1 MAQLLADRRDIDFVI
16 WEQFN
21 GEAMLNHD
29 LFSEYSRK
37 TCELMLT
44 EARKL
49 AINEVLPTMVDG
61 DRQGVHLENGIVKV
75 PESYHRVYQLMKE
88 GEWGNLM
95 VSEEMGGQGA
105 PPHVGLATIEYFMAA
120 NWSLYSYLSMGN
132 GAAEMI
138 QLYGTE
144 EQKTKYIKK
153 MTSGTWGGTMLL
165 TESNAGSDVGALTTS
180 AVKNEAGTYSLTG
193 EKIFITNGDHD
204 LVENIIHPVLARI
217 EGAPAGTKGISIF
230 IVPKF
235 LVNDDGSLGER
246 NDIICTGV
254 EEKMGIH
261 GSATCTMTLGA
272 KGKCVGYL
280 LGEEN
285 KGIKVMFHM
294 MNHARMATGLQ
305 GLAYASAAYMLAV
318 NYARR
323 RIQGR
328 DLADFFNHSAPSV
341 PIIKHPDVRRNL
353 LKMKSYVD
361 GMRSF
366 FYYTTTI
373 GMKEKLGETEED
385 RSFHGDLFGLFT
397 PIIKDYLSVK
407 GHDVCIQ
414 AIQVYG
420 GAGYTQDYPVEQY
433 ARDCK
438 IASIYEGT
446 SGIQAM
452 DFLARKIGMRN
463 GKIFGHFINEIQKT
477 VAAAKNVE
485 DLTQIA
491 GKLETAANRLV
502 EVVMHIGKT
511 AMSLEYKIAF
521 ANSVPFLETVG
532 DIIMAWMLL
541 WRAVV
546 ADQQLSAD
554 TKQKDSSFYKGQI
567 KTAEFFIR
575 TLLPATIGN
584 MEAIMNTCSASI
596 DIEDDGFGGV

>member
-1 MAQLLADRRDIDFVI
+1 MAQILADRRDIDFVI

-21 GEAMLNHD
+21 GEELLKHKALSGYN
-29 LFSEYSRK
+29 RK

-49 AINEVLPTMVDG
+49 AINEVYPTMTDG
-61 DRQGVHLENGIVKV
+61 DREGVHLENGVVKV
-75 PESYHRVYQLMKE
+75 PASYHRVFQLMKE

-95 VSEEMGGQGA
+95 VSEEMGGQAA
-105 PPHVGLATIEYFMAA
+105 PPHIGLSTAEYFMAA

-132 GAAEMI
+132 AAAEMI
-138 QLYGTE
+138 QLYGTA
-144 EQKTKYIKK
+144 EQKEKYIKK
-153 MTSGTWGGTMLL
+153 MTSATWGGTMLL
-165 TESNAGSDVGALTTS
+165 TESGAGSDVGALTTT
-180 AVKNEAGTYSLTG
+180 AVGNDDGSFSLTG
-193 EKIFITNGDHD
+193 EKIFITNGEHD
-204 LVENIIHPVLARI
+204 LAENIIHPVLARI

-246 NDIICTGV
+246 NDIQCTGI

-280 LGEEN
+280 LGEAN
-285 KGIKVMFHM
+285 KGLKVMFHM

-305 GLAYASAAYMLAV
+305 GMAYASAAYLLAL
-318 NYARR
+318 NYARQ

-328 DLADFFNHSAPSV
+328 DLKDFFDHSAPAV

-366 FYYTTTI
+366 FYYVTTI

-452 DFLARKIGMRN
+452 DFLARKIGMRK
-463 GKIFGHFINEIQKT
+463 GTIFGHFIGEIQKT
-477 VAAAKNVE
+477 VAEAKKME
-485 DLTQIA
+485 ELSDLA
-491 GKLETAANRLV
+491 GKVEAAANKLV
-502 EVVMHIGKT
+502 EVTMHIGKT
-511 AMSLEYKIAF
+511 AMSLEYKTAF
-521 ANSVPFLETVG
+521 AHSVPFLETVG
-532 DIIMAWMLL
+532 DTIMAWMLL
-541 WRAVV
+541 WRSVV
-546 ADQQLSAD
+546 ACRQLAAD
-554 TKQKDSSFYKGQI
+554 TKKKDTAFYKGQI

-575 TLLPATIGN
+575 TILPSAIGN
-584 MEAIMNTCSASI
+584 MEAIMSTCSAAIEI
-596 DIEDDGFGGV
+596 DDDGFGGL